1 MLKRVWVLAGTAFFS
16 LAALLSLIWLMSSSP
31 PVVHADLAETTIST
45 PLQRLT
51 RQAAAQSCVT
61 VDADVAIS
69 DTWTGACYRIM
80 TNTVT
85 IYPGVVLTISPPV
98 TGTRIEFQV
107 GAQLQV
113 LGDLKALG
121 TASRPITFTSANT
134 TSPACSDWLG
144 IILEDDS
151 GGDVIQHAVVEYAR
165 TGVKINDEDDVYI
178 LSNTF
183 RYNGGS
189 GSTNGAIGG
198 DTDHSRITNNRIY
211 SCTNGIALT
220 EAGYNTIVSNTI
232 SDVDHYGLILVASGV
247 GGGSS
252 NYIADN
258 VIAACADGGL
268 RLEDGDSNRVFSN
281 TVYLNPGGGIYLDDQ
296 SVTSVRHNHVY
307 SNGGGSGYR
316 AAVVITNTSFLSDVI
331 HNVVYDENAEAIA
344 YDASNGGGGPLIASN
359 ALCSIPSFELQNDD
373 SVTID
378 APANWWST
386 NTPTDSV
393 SGPVDFTP
401 WISLSLAGTADGV
414 VTVTLQD
421 RDGHTVPP
429 PPDRQTAPPAPNARR
444 IELST
449 NWGTLSPAVVFVDG
463 QGIAT
468 AILVPEPTLGPDTIV
483 FTATDFCGYA
493 VTGTIELPNLVIT
506 KTAAATQV
514 VAGDV
519 LTYLVSFA
527 NTGRAAA
534 TGVRITDT
542 LPAGTVWAGDTA
554 VSNGWTRL
562 TTAPPTWFTPTLS
575 PGAHGSFCLSVT
587 VSPATCGLSLTNRA
601 TIGTPILETSLDDN
615 VSYSPPVTVVCADL
629 AIAKFARPPEG
640 PPDAPIHFTIVYTND
655 STTAA
660 DATITDWL
668 PQNTTYLTDTSGLV
682 LTRSPGRLTWTV
694 PSLAPNESDSFTVT
708 LSYTSTV
715 CPATLTNTVAIS
727 STIPDLTPEDNVYTA
742 TYRVVCNVDLVVVKD
757 DDVGPASPLNAFLT
771 VGKQSAVGR
780 LLRTASEQAPLTE
793 TSFGLVLAQHRE
805 FVHEG
810 DLVTYTVAVVN
821 TGSFTATDVVLVETI
836 PEHTDYVGI
845 GWTHV
850 TTRTYTQTVG
860 TLAPGAGRV
869 YYLVVRVRDVV
880 PAGVDNLVNRVC
892 GWSDETD
899 VYPDDNCNY
908 EDTPF
913 RSQPL
918 RVEKSAEDCISPGDA
933 FNYRVTYQ
941 NTTAD
946 TTFYSVEL
954 TDTLPAY
961 VSYTGGPE
969 WSCIGQ
975 ICSRV
980 VISIPP
986 GTTGTLLLP
995 VQLSAAFPYT
1005 VQTSI
1010 TNVVEIQGGDQFVL
1024 VTPIDTG
1031 PDLSVIKN
1039 DNVGPLPTSL
1049 QARWEALGRRLHP
1062 LRLLS
1067 SFQATQQREFVRP
1080 GERITYT
1087 ILYLNDGFGP
1097 ATGVVLTET
1106 LPLYTSYVGGG
1117 WTHAGD
1123 RQYVLNIGD
1132 LAPGE
1137 GGGARFIVQVDD
1149 PFPPGTDRVINRV
1162 DIGGGIPECNQS
1174 DNWSAD
1180 DTPVQTD
1187 LQLYVA
1193 NRHSGTVDV
1202 FNTTDFDHVKTIALG
1217 ANPYGMAVSGDH
1229 LFVADF
1235 AEDGAHGSVQVID
1248 LLSDTVIASTV
1259 VGAHPVHVAAYDGHV
1274 YVAGHSGPPPITVIR
1289 ADAPWDIVA
1298 EMYLDRHLTYEFG
1311 FFGATADESRGCVY
1325 LTKPDFG
1332 SVGVWRLTPV
1342 STTWMLD
1349 YVYPTDATQ
1358 SQNLRSILY
1367 HPTTDRVYSA
1377 IGLIDELWVFDP
1389 DDWELVERIPT
1400 GHQDPTNPGYGAHG
1414 LAALG
1419 QCVFVSNYLDE
1430 SVTAV
1435 VDGSCVES
1443 LGPGSAAPPA
1453 GSYRVYLPAVGKRA
1467 SPGRRIVTIPVSG
1480 RPEGMVG
1487 VSNLLFVTLPHED
1500 RVAIINTETLT
1511 VIDEIHTQGDY
1522 PHTAILAGGNYLN
1535 RGP

>member
-1 MLKRVWVLAGTAFFS
+1 MRRRVWVLAGTITLS
-16 LAALLSLIWLMSSSP
+16 LSALLSLIWLMSSSP
-31 PVVHADLAETTIST
+31 LVAHADPVDIPRKSTTNVPPDGPIK
-45 PLQRLT
+45 
-51 RQAAAQSCVT
+51 QAATGSCIEI
-61 VDADVAIS
+61 DS
-69 DTWTGACYRIM
+69 DIAVSTTWTASCYRIM

-85 IYPGVVLTISPPV
+85 VRYGAILTIAPV
-98 TGTRIEFQV
+98 TSTRVEFQD

-113 LGDLKALG
+113 LGNLQALG
-121 TASRPITFTSANT
+121 TASRPITFTSVNT
-134 TSPACSDWLG
+134 TSPSRGDWIG
-144 IILEDDS
+144 IILEDDG
-151 GGDVIQHAVVEYAR
+151 GGDVIQYSTIEYAN
-165 TGVKINDEDDVYI
+165 TGVKVNDEDDVSI
-178 LSNTF
+178 VSNTF

-189 GSTNGAIGG
+189 GSTSGAIGG
-198 DTDHSRITNNRIY
+198 DIDSSHIANNRIHN
-211 SCTNGIALT
+211 CTNGMALT
-220 EAGYNTIVSNTI
+220 EAGHNTIISNTI
-232 SDVDHYGLILVASGV
+232 DDIDGYGILLFEGGV
-247 GGGSS
+247 GGGRD
-252 NYIADN
+252 NDIVDN
-258 VIAACADGGL
+258 VIDRCTRGGL
-268 RLEDGDSNRVFSN
+268 RLEAGDNNRVFSN
-281 TVYLNPGGGIYLDDQ
+281 TIYLNPGGGIHLDEQ
-296 SVTSVRHNHVY
+296 ALTSVQHNYVY
-307 SNGGGSGYR
+307 SNGGGSDYR
-316 AAVVITNTSFLSDVI
+316 AAVLITNTTFLSDLS
-331 HNVVYDENAEAIA
+331 HNVVYDEYGEAIE
-344 YDASNGGGGPLIASN
+344 YDDSNTSVGGPMASN
-359 ALCSIPSFELQNDD
+359 ALCSIPSFELRNG
-373 SVTID
+373 VAATIN
-378 APANWWST
+378 APTNWWST

-393 SGPVDFTP
+393 SGLVDFTP
-401 WISLSLAGTADGV
+401 WISLSLAGTADGGI
-414 VTVTLQD
+414 TVALQD
-421 RDGHTVPP
+421 PSGNTVPP
-429 PPDRQTAPPAPNARR
+429 TAHRLTDPPAPNARR
-444 IELST
+444 IELTS
-449 NWGTLSPAVVFVDG
+449 NWGTPSPAVVLVNDAG
-463 QGIAT
+463 AAT
-468 AILVPEPTLGPDTIV
+468 STLLPEVTPGPDTIV
-483 FTATDFCGYA
+483 ITATDFCGYP
-493 VTGTIELPNLVIT
+493 VTATIELPNLAIT
-506 KTAAATQV
+506 KTAAVTQV

-519 LTYLVSFA
+519 LTYLISFA
-527 NTGRAAA
+527 NTGLAPAI
-534 TGVRITDT
+534 GVRITDT
-542 LPAGTVWAGDTA
+542 LPTGAAWAGDTA
-554 VSNGWTRL
+554 ASNGWTRL
-562 TTAPPTWFTPTLS
+562 ATAPPTWFTPTL
-575 PGAHGSFCLSVT
+575 PAGAYGSFVLSVT
-587 VSPATCGLSLTNRA
+587 VAPATCGLSLTNRV
-601 TIGTPILETSLDDN
+601 TIGTPTLETSLDDN
-615 VSYSPPVTVVCADL
+615 VSHSLPVTVVCADL

-640 PPDAPIHFTIVYTND
+640 PPDAPIHFTIVYTNEG
-655 STTAA
+655 TTAA
-660 DATITDWL
+660 GATITDWL
-668 PQNTTYLTDTSGLV
+668 PENTTYLTDTSGLV

-694 PSLAPNESDSFTVT
+694 PSLAPNGSDSFTVT

-727 STIPDLTPEDNVYTA
+727 STIPDLSPGDNVYTA
-742 TYRVVCNVDLVVVKD
+742 TYRVLCNVDLVVVKD
-757 DDVGPASPLNAFLT
+757 DDVGPASPLNTFQT
-771 VGKQSAVGR
+771 VGKRSAAER
-780 LLRTASEQAPLTE
+780 LLQTASEQAPRA
-793 TSFGLVLAQHRE
+793 LAQHRE
-805 FVHEG
+805 FVREG
-810 DLVTYTVAVVN
+810 DLVTYTIAVVN

-860 TLAPGAGRV
+860 TLVPGDGRI

-908 EDTPF
+908 EDTPV
-913 RSQPL
+913 RTWPL

-933 FNYRVTYQ
+933 FNYHITYRN
-941 NTTAD
+941 NTTG
-946 TTFYSVEL
+946 TTFYSVTL

-961 VSYTGGPE
+961 VSYAGGPE

-995 VQLSAAFPYT
+995 VQLSTAFPYT

-1010 TNVVEIQGGDQFVL
+1010 TNVVEIQGGNQFVL

-1031 PDLSVIKN
+1031 PDLTVIKN

-1049 QARWEALGRRLHP
+1049 QARWEALDQRLHP
-1062 LRLLS
+1062 LRLLNPV
-1067 SFQATQQREFVRP
+1067 QATQQREFVRP

-1087 ILYLNDGFGP
+1087 ILYLNDGFGL

-1106 LPLYTSYVGGG
+1106 LPLYTGYVGGG
-1117 WTHAGD
+1117 WTHAGN

-1162 DIGGGIPECNQS
+1162 DIGGGTPECNLS

-1187 LQLYVA
+1187 LRLYVA

-1217 ANPYGMAVSGDH
+1217 VNPYGMAVSGDH

-1235 AEDGAHGSVQVID
+1235 AEDGACGSVQVID
-1248 LLSDTVIASTV
+1248 LLSDTVIASTA

-1289 ADAPWDIVA
+1289 ADPPWDIAA
-1298 EMYLDRHLTYEFG
+1298 EMVLDRHLAYEFG

-1332 SVGVWRLTPV
+1332 GEGVWRLTPI

-1358 SQNLRSILY
+1358 RQNLRSILY

-1453 GSYRVYLPAVGKRA
+1453 GQYRVYLPAVSKNYT
-1467 SPGRRIVTIPVSG
+1467 PGRRIVTIPLSG
-1480 RPEGMVG
+1480 RPEGMTGVG
-1487 VSNLLFVTLPHED
+1487 HLLFVTLPFEN

-1522 PHTAILAGGNYLN
+1522 PHTVILAGGNYLN